1 MSESLAPRV
10 LLGNLEPILLAGLR
24 RVLAEDGIEVIGQEQ
39 LPRAI
44 VTHVGT
50 EFPDVLVLDLNGD
63 RSRELAEDVRRVS
76 PHTKVILWARDETL
90 MEVLDPGS
98 SASRLVVTED
108 ADELRKELVARHQVK
123 E

>member
-1 MSESLAPRV
+1 MNEGLAPRV

-24 RVLAEDGIEVIGQEQ
+24 RVLAEDGIEVIGHEE

-50 EFPDVLVLDLNGD
+50 ELPDVLVLDLNGD

-76 PHTKVILWARDETL
+76 PRTKVILWARDETL

-108 ADELRKELVARHQVK
+108 GDGLRKELVASHQVK